1 MLTKAIQEML
11 DKRSSNRLAEMM
23 QSIVASRIKV
33 FLLLSK
39 EVSPKRKSLVNFKSL
54 YCHSVNCQ
62 QTV

>member
-1 MLTKAIQEML
+1 MLTKATQEL
-11 DKRSSNRLAEMM
+11 LNKRSSNLLAEMM

-39 EVSPKRKSLVNFKSL
+39 EVSPKSKTLVNFKSL
-54 YCHSVNCQ
+54 YCHSANCQ